1 MFFEIIS
8 ALFLIGIIKNFSS
21 ATSMGWLTN
30 QQQRLESLKGNS
42 AVNINLANLLTRF
55 EPINDPRRF
64 TGSETYAKKVRIRTD
79 AISDNPIVS
88 KAASKEKSKL
98 NYIYGGIQGPI
109 VNRSVL
115 KWT

>member
-8 ALFLIGIIKNFSS
+8 ALLFIGIIKNLSS
-21 ATSMGWLTN
+21 VTNMEWLTS
-30 QQQRLESLKGNS
+30 QQQRLENIKGNS

-55 EPINDPRRF
+55 EPVSDPRRF
-64 TGSETYAKKVRIRTD
+64 TGSETFAKKVRIRTD

-88 KAASKEKSKL
+88 KAATRKKADL

-109 VNRSVL
+109 KNRRIL